1 MYENVLETLSVVEK
15 TGSDFNPVT
24 TSTPAYNDIKKA
36 YKATFTMPDNAVIA
50 NMLFATGTPV
60 VTNINSIQ
68 ADDHLKEAHSLSG
81 QKVTEDYRGIVIVN
95 GRKVVRK

>member
-1 MYENVLETLSVVEK
+1 MYENVLE
-15 TGSDFNPVT
+15 
-24 TSTPAYNDIKKA
+24 
-36 YKATFTMPDNAVIA
+36 
-50 NMLFATGTPV
+50 TPV

-81 QKVTEDYRGIVIVN
+81 QKVTEDHRGIVIVN